1 MNDLRP
7 FISGSSL
14 GLIMLALIGCQ
25 SIPTKTKVVTT
36 SPLFTE
42 QHQDIQFESKY
53 RRKWDNAVIADLDQD
68 GYADLLLTDH
78 GYTVKLFWNNQG
90 VYEQGIDLIVGD
102 MHGIGVDDF
111 DHDGRLDVLISRGGG
126 SGTNARN
133 AKLFHFENRTIIEGQ
148 DFIPPLPKIRGRT
161 SKFFDSNND
170 GYSDLLLMGFP
181 SMGIGKQTENFIFKN
196 DGKANFVHQTDL
208 KQTYRDGQKVL
219 ITDFNNDYIND
230 LLIYGNAHVIALQ
243 GKGDFQ
249 YIDVTQKLL
258 GGKITDVTGIA
269 EIDFDNDGDFD
280 LYFTRAIDFNA
291 GDTFYDAGSQ
301 TLAFYT
307 KRGPFKLDDFQMGE
321 TFELSNYQSP
331 YPDQAVYI
339 AEGAYQYKF
348 KGERHSGQHI
358 ELESSIALGWP
369 DKPNKSGLYI
379 GYIGND
385 KWRVA
390 GNTFPPTSGVIN
402 GVKHY
407 DATVRPAAP
416 RDLLLENRG
425 GKFVDVT
432 EVSGLGNI
440 FEHTTGVAVADI
452 DNSGLN
458 DIVVLKQG
466 NMMTPSEQLVLLNN
480 GEGQFVKMK
489 NHGVITQ
496 ELGAIGAG
504 VDAFDYNLDGQVDLI
519 AANERGM
526 WHLFKN
532 QQLTSNNYTLLHL
545 TSNITHTLQ
554 GAKITLKACNQQQV
568 SRIGATAAPYSQS
581 LNTTLHFGLG
591 ACQLID
597 EVSITLSSGIT
608 KTFTSIAVDAVNKLV
623 LIE

>member
-1 MNDLRP
+1 
-7 FISGSSL
+7 
-14 GLIMLALIGCQ
+14 MLALLGCQ
-25 SIPTKTKVVTT
+25 STPTTTKEATA

-42 QHQDIQFESKY
+42 QHQDIQLEQKS
-53 RRKWDNAVIADLDQD
+53 RRKWDNAVITDLDQD

-78 GYTVKLFWNNQG
+78 GYTIKLFWNNQG
-90 VYEQGIDLIVGD
+90 VYSQGIDLIVGD
-102 MHGIGVDDF
+102 MHGIGVDDY

-133 AKLFHFENRTIIEGQ
+133 AKLFHFDKRTIIEGK
-148 DFIPPLPKIRGRT
+148 DFVPPLPKLRGRT

-170 GYSDLLLMGFP
+170 GFSDLLLMGFP
-181 SMGIGKQTENFIFKN
+181 SMGIVKQTENFIFKN
-196 DGKANFVHQTDL
+196 DGNANFAHQTDL

-219 ITDFNNDYIND
+219 ITDFNNDHIDD

-249 YIDVTQKLL
+249 YIDVTQKVL
-258 GGKITDVTGIA
+258 GEKITDVTGIG

-291 GDTFYDAGSQ
+291 GDTFYDASSQ

-307 KRGPFKLDDFQMGE
+307 KRGPFKLDDLHMGE
-321 TFELSNYQSP
+321 TFDLSNYQSP
-331 YPDQAVYI
+331 YPDQAVYL

-369 DKPNKSGLYI
+369 DKPNKNGMYI

-385 KWRVA
+385 TWRVA
-390 GNTFPPTSGVIN
+390 GKTFPPTSGVIK

-407 DATVRPAAP
+407 EATVRPIAP

-432 EVSGLGNI
+432 EVTGLGQI
-440 FEHTTGVAVADI
+440 LEHTTGVAVADI
-452 DNSGLN
+452 DNSGFN

-466 NMMTPSEQLVLLNN
+466 NMVTPTEQLVLLNN
-480 GEGQFVKMK
+480 GKGQFVPAQ

-504 VDAFDYNLDGQVDLI
+504 VDSYDYNLDGHVDLI

-532 QQLTSNNYTLLHL
+532 QHLTSNHYALLHF

-554 GAKITLKACNQQQV
+554 GAKITVKACNQQQV
-568 SRIGATAAPYSQS
+568 SRVGATAAPYSQS

-591 ACQLID
+591 ECQQID
-597 EVSITLSSGIT
+597 EVSIRLSSGMT
-608 KTFTSIAVDAVNKLV
+608 KSFTSIAVDKVNELV
-623 LIE
+623 VTE